1 MCMGCGKTALC
12 PYSSSAPVG
21 RGRRSEHVYGLWED
35 GALPILIERTAQ
47 IKADAD
53 ERLESYLWGEGTV
66 VSTCSSETQR
76 HAL

>member
-1 MCMGCGKTALC
+1 
-12 PYSSSAPVG
+12 
-21 RGRRSEHVYGLWED
+21 VYGLWED

-66 VSTCSSETQR
+66 VSTGSSETQR
-76 HAL
+76 HAP

>member
-1 MCMGCGKTALC
+1 M
-12 PYSSSAPVG
+12 G

-35 GALPILIERTAQ
+35 GALPILIERSSERTAQ

>member
-1 MCMGCGKTALC
+1 MPIGCAQ
-12 PYSSSAPVG
+12 
-21 RGRRSEHVYGLWED
+21 ED